1 MDFKD
6 DRSHRGSGHEMRM
19 PPPVGMN
26 GMPPPPPRHCEPTPM
41 MLLRD
46 VQKLFDHFIRAE
58 HEQVNMQSSC
68 RHLLFHLSIQDG
80 CTQLQLAKLTHLKP
94 PTVSVTLQKMEH
106 DGYVT
111 RRSDENDL
119 RQTLVFLTDKG
130 REYNLKIRNR
140 VQQLEK
146 IVMSD
151 ISPEEKEVLM
161 KLLSRMRDNLTKE
174 LENTIKAS
182 EEQSE

>member
-1 MDFKD
+1 MNFDN
-6 DRSHRGSGHEMRM
+6 DRHRRGPGSDRPI

-26 GMPPPPPRHCEPTPM
+26 GMPPPPKRCEPTPM

-106 DGYVT
+106 EGYVT

-130 REYNLKIRNR
+130 REYNQKIRNR
-140 VQQLEK
+140 IHELEE
-146 IVMSD
+146 IVMND
-151 ISPEEKEVLM
+151 ITAEEKEVLM
-161 KLLSRMRDNLTKE
+161 KLLSRMRDNLSEE
-174 LENTIKAS
+174 LEKSMKAD
-182 EEQSE
+182 EGQQN

>member
-1 MDFKD
+1 M
-6 DRSHRGSGHEMRM
+6 
-19 PPPVGMN
+19 
-26 GMPPPPPRHCEPTPM
+26 
-41 MLLRD
+41 
-46 VQKLFDHFIRAE
+46 RAE

-68 RHLLFHLSIQDG
+68 RHLLFHLSIHNG

-130 REYNLKIRNR
+130 REYNQKIRNR
-140 VQQLEK
+140 IHELEN
-146 IVMSD
+146 IVMND
-151 ISPEEKEVLM
+151 ITADEKEVLM
-161 KLLSRMRDNLTKE
+161 KLLSRMRDNLTEE
-174 LENTIKAS
+174 LEKSIKAA
-182 EEQSE
+182 EEQQN

>member
-1 MDFKD
+1 MNFDSERRK
-6 DRSHRGSGHEMRM
+6 RGSANDRPM
-19 PPPVGMN
+19 PPVGMN
-26 GMPPPPPRHCEPTPM
+26 GMPPPPRRCEPTPM

-94 PTVSVTLQKMEH
+94 PTVRVTLQKMEH

-130 REYNLKIRNR
+130 REYNQKIRNR
-140 VQQLEK
+140 IHELEN
-146 IVMSD
+146 IVMND
-151 ISPEEKEVLM
+151 ITADEKEVLM
-161 KLLSRMRDNLTKE
+161 KLLSRMRDNLTEE
-174 LENTIKAS
+174 LEKSIKAA
-182 EEQSE
+182 EEQQN